1 MGIVDGRGLRG
12 SRQSALELMI
22 LHLKLLGP
30 IFGMQS
36 TLTPSF
42 STAVD
47 FLASLP

>member
-12 SRQSALELMI
+12 SRQNAVELMV
-22 LHLKLLGP
+22 LNLKLLGP
-30 IFGMQS
+30 IFGMES
-36 TLTPSF
+36 TRTPSC